1 MIITCIPYLFYIY
14 RYKLNNDYLE
24 SEYKDSLDKLIHN
37 SLLQTTKSKLKNFN
51 LDIEGNIKVNYF
63 ISENSLSILHNIFKS
78 LQEEKISYNDYL
90 DEINTTLYR
99 NLSILY
105 IATPYEIYCYT
116 TFKDYLLEN
125 LFKPGIPYEEQFES
139 VLTELSFYYNI
150 QPIKLFYQFTQFK
163 EVGNFKCTYS
173 IKLESF

>member
-1 MIITCIPYLFYIY
+1 M
-14 RYKLNNDYLE
+14 NNDYLE
-24 SEYKDSLDKLIHN
+24 SEYKDSLDKLIHD
-37 SLLQTTKSKLKNFN
+37 SLLQTTKSKLKDYN

-105 IATPYEIYCYT
+105 INTI
-116 TFKDYLLEN
+116 
-125 LFKPGIPYEEQFES
+125 
-139 VLTELSFYYNI
+139 
-150 QPIKLFYQFTQFK
+150 
-163 EVGNFKCTYS
+163 
-173 IKLESF
+173 